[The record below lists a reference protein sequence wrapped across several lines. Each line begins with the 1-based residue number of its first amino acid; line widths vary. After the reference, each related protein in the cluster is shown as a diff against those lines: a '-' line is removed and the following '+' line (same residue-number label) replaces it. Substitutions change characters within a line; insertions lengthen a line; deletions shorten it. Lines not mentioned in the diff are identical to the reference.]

1 MQQFVEIIVL
11 SFEYINVV
19 EVNLVYPLGR
29 APHAGVR
36 VIIKKEKSLIF
47 SDL

>member
-1 MQQFVEIIVL
+1 M

-19 EVNLVYPLGR
+19 EVKLVYSIGGGEKG
-29 APHAGVR
+29 GVR